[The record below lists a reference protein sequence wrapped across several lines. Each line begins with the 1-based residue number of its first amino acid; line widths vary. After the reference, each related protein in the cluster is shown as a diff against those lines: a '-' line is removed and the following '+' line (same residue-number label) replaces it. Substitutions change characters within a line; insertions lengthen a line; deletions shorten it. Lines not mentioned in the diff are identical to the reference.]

1 MDKDLQYYLNNT
13 KNNCVTIPSRKCDYL
28 TIQKYLSE
36 FKTQE
41 EKQKARDNL
50 GVTDE
55 LKTIKNIIDNK
66 VIEVGGVSWDTEPTE
81 GHTEQVLSSDTIWK
95 VLQNFKSNQFI
106 DNLIQT
112 LWNNIL
118 SRIDK
123 IDQDIKED
131 LQEFIPTFIKNEIN
145 KYIQDLQN
153 QIDALDIHGIAVSN
167 KFGTDKHIAIS
178 QKTMTDAINKLWQ
191 KLEEITGEIYQ
202 GINMVV
208 TPDYFIS
215 EDGAT
220 VHITASTVEANG
232 IFEHIAFYGNGT
244 LISEASNVDYFELD
258 HHINETTIIMCKAKI
273 LGVEYSRQ
281 HVITHYNSF
290 WIGAGDTYQDIMDV
304 EHVIPITEGLRGSHN
319 VDVPEGK
326 HIIIIMGD
334 TFRSEFMRADIS
346 FAEIL
351 FNEFIV
357 TVDGKNYSVLVS
369 QDTYQAGTYNVFI
382 NG

>member
-1 MDKDLQYYLNNT
+1 MQFSKKDLDVIYKYIISKMFGDKLSDYPSVEKLTGTELMPIIQNGENKNVQSSNLVTLPQLVAKFTKYSDGITALN
-13 KNNCVTIPSRKCDYL
+13 
-28 TIQKYLSE
+28 
-36 FKTQE
+36 
-41 EKQKARDNL
+41 
-50 GVTDE
+50 
-55 LKTIKNIIDNK
+55 LKLDKKIAETIKL
-66 VIEVGGVSWDTEPTE
+66 IE
-81 GHTEQVLSSDTIWK
+81 
-95 VLQNFKSNQFI
+95 
-106 DNLIQT
+106 NLEVT
-112 LWNNIL
+112 GMAVM
-118 SRIDK
+118 
-123 IDQDIKED
+123 
-131 LQEFIPTFIKNEIN
+131 QEFGDSE
-145 KYIQDLQN
+145 
-153 QIDALDIHGIAVSN
+153 S
-167 KFGTDKHIAIS
+167 FGIS
-178 QKTMTDAINKLWQ
+178 QKKITAAINQLWE

-304 EHVIPITEGLRGSHN
+304 EHVIPITNGMRGAYD
-319 VDVPEGK
+319 VDVAQGD
-326 HIIIIMGD
+326 HIIIVVGESLAGG
-334 TFRSEFMRADIS
+334 FLRADMNS
-346 FAEIL
+346 VEIQ
-351 FNEFIV
+351 FTESTIV
-357 TVDGKNYSVLVS
+357 VDGNSYRVFTSENAY
-369 QDTYQAGTYNVFI
+369 TAGTYNIDI

>member
-1 MDKDLQYYLNNT
+1 MQFSKNDLDVIYKYITSKMFGDKLSDYPSVEELTGTELMPIIQNGENKNVQSGNLVTLPQLVAKFTEYSEGIETLNHKLNEKVAWLT
-13 KNNCVTIPSRKCDYL
+13 KLIENLEVTGM
-28 TIQKYLSE
+28 
-36 FKTQE
+36 
-41 EKQKARDNL
+41 A
-50 GVTDE
+50 VM
-55 LKTIKNIIDNK
+55 
-66 VIEVGGVSWDTEPTE
+66 
-81 GHTEQVLSSDTIWK
+81 
-95 VLQNFKSNQFI
+95 
-106 DNLIQT
+106 
-112 LWNNIL
+112 
-118 SRIDK
+118 
-123 IDQDIKED
+123 
-131 LQEFIPTFIKNEIN
+131 QEFGDSE
-145 KYIQDLQN
+145 
-153 QIDALDIHGIAVSN
+153 S
-167 KFGTDKHIAIS
+167 FGIS
-178 QKTMTDAINKLWQ
+178 QKKITAAINQLWE

-304 EHVIPITEGLRGSHN
+304 EHVIPITEGLRGSHD

-351 FNEFIV
+351 FNESTV